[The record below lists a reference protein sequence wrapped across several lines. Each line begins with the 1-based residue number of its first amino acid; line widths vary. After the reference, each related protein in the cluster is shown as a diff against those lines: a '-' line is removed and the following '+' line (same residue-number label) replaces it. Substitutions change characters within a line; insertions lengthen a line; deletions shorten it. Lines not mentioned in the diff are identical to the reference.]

1 VKTSTNKLLTQRY
14 VKYEGNSLQ
23 NVFRIKFEAHLL
35 SIFGANNGLET
46 VFTQAAL
53 KPDETTINSYV
64 RYLGQSRRS
73 ARFNIV
79 VASFNHYY
87 ARTFAS
93 AIKLSTKSW
102 FSLQHSSFNTAEFV
116 AVTLGRRFV
125 SM

>member
-64 RYLGQSRRS
+64 RYLGQSSRS
-73 ARFNIV
+73 AKSDPTAAFR
-79 VASFNHYY
+79 SL
-87 ARTFAS
+87 R
-93 AIKLSTKSW
+93 AIRLG
-102 FSLQHSSFNTAEFV
+102 HVFV
-116 AVTLGRRFV
+116 F
-125 SM
+125 